1 MGANKYQLK
10 EINARNLGLRS
21 AMVSNSKVC
30 QICWKIKRDFKSCTK
45 QRKCC
50 LKRKKLKMFGGTKCS
65 CMFCIFISH
74 LVICNCNPL
83 GVTSPLIEKHLS
95 RHFKP
100 QAFIL
105 NNETKGI
112 TSNLI
117 KNGVESLNNLSYSTS
132 PTIIPKIKRPK
143 RRLLCRLAT

>member
-1 MGANKYQLK
+1 
-10 EINARNLGLRS
+10 
-21 AMVSNSKVC
+21 
-30 QICWKIKRDFKSCTK
+30 
-45 QRKCC
+45 
-50 LKRKKLKMFGGTKCS
+50 MFGGTKCS

-83 GVTSPLIEKHLS
+83 GVTSPPIEKHLS

-100 QAFIL
+100 QALIL

-117 KNGVESLNNLSYSTS
+117 KNGKSGSEIELNGIN
-132 PTIIPKIKRPK
+132 KKDN
-143 RRLLCRLAT
+143 